1 LKKHGAKWID
11 ELLCTLWANRTS
23 SSQATGEM
31 PFFLVYGAE
40 AIIPQEIIMVSPR
53 VQTYDEVTQDQ
64 LQREDVKLV
73 DEQR

>member
-23 SSQATGEM
+23 SSQATGET